1 MDAASL
7 NRYTNVFEIENLQS
21 LLKQKDGEVQQLQ
34 WEISRKENERTYY
47 TTEISNLILKLE
59 KLEQHVADFDIMKTQ
74 FEELRQQY
82 DALCQ
87 MYGEKVEENQELHL
101 DLQDVKEMY
110 KTQIDELLQQNKNN
124 H

>member
-1 MDAASL
+1 M
-7 NRYTNVFEIENLQS
+7 QS
-21 LLKQKDGEVQQLQ
+21 SLKQKDGEVQQLQ
-34 WEISRKENERTYY
+34 WDLSRRENERTFY
-47 TTEISNLILKLE
+47 TSEISNLMVKLE
-59 KLEQHVADFDIMKTQ
+59 SLEQRVVDFDTLKTQ
-74 FEELRQQY
+74 FNELQQQY